1 MRKGMDYSIKYKPE
15 RTSGFYHLTSGHSL
29 KGACEEAKVYKK
41 AHGKFKFF
49 VMKGEKVI
57 AEIE

>member
-1 MRKGMDYSIKYKPE
+1 MEYSVKYKPE

-41 AHGKFKFF
+41 AHGQFQFF
-49 VMKGEKVI
+49 VMKGDEVI
-57 AEIE
+57 AEIK